1 MSTKV
6 VLIDDDIDTV
16 EIFQDY
22 LEMKGIEVIETGNN
36 GKTAVEL
43 YLKHKPEIVL
53 LDVMMPEYD
62 GYFALEN
69 ILKKDNDAKIIM
81 VTADKTAE
89 TRKKLIELKVIE
101 RAEDPSDRRR
111 TIYRLNPSLGWRGEP
126 KEWVEC
132 TASRDDEPTPP
143 CFIRKK

>member
-1 MSTKV
+1 MSTRV
-6 VLIDDDIDTV
+6 ILIDDDIDTL

-22 LEMKGIEVIETGNN
+22 LEMKGVEVIETGNN

-43 YLKHKPEIVL
+43 YLKHKPEIIL

-69 ILKKDNDAKIIM
+69 ILKKDSDAKIIM

-89 TRKKLIELKVIE
+89 TRKKLIELKASGILYKPYEINTVLETIE
-101 RAEDPSDRRR
+101 KVK
-111 TIYRLNPSLGWRGEP
+111 NGESVLDMIHI
-126 KEWVEC
+126 KQKY
-132 TASRDDEPTPP
+132 TPL
-143 CFIRKK
+143 C